1 MEENGKRIEE
11 KSSDSGRA
19 SSPAPIQGREGAEKG
34 VLKEQDN
41 REAQSAPHFA
51 SERSDGGTPTRRQG
65 RRNRPTK
72 SQYKGIGSFAEDF
85 GPSLLKMMDE
95 DDGFME
101 EVNINIRNEHFLRG
115 LANGKSSG
123 DPLLDG
129 LASECRERLSEAEK
143 ETGVSLS
150 EEMREDAVVT
160 MLKLAIIG
168 MDELEMGAKGEA
180 ANA

>member
-95 DDGFME
+95 DEGFME
-101 EVNINIRNEHFLRG
+101 EVNISIRNERFLHD

-123 DPLLDG
+123 DFLLDG
-129 LASECRERLSEAEK
+129 LAADCRERLSLAEK

-150 EEMREDAVVT
+150 DEMMEEAVVT

-168 MDELEMGAKGEA
+168 MEELETKAKEGV

>member
-11 KSSDSGRA
+11 KSSDSGLA

-95 DDGFME
+95 DEGFME
-101 EVNINIRNEHFLRG
+101 EVNISIRNERFLHD

-129 LASECRERLSEAEK
+129 LAADCRKRLSLAEK

-150 EEMREDAVVT
+150 DEMMEEAVVT

-168 MDELEMGAKGEA
+168 MEELETKAKEGV

>member
-1 MEENGKRIEE
+1 MQEPQAKEETT
-11 KSSDSGRA
+11 SSDSGWA
-19 SSPAPIQGREGAEKG
+19 LSPIPIQGKEGAEKG
-34 VLKEQDN
+34 VSKEQDN

-51 SERSDGGTPTRRQG
+51 SERSDGGTPTRRQ
-65 RRNRPTK
+65 RIRDRPTK
-72 SQYKGIGSFAEDF
+72 SQYKGINSFAEDF

-95 DDGFME
+95 DEGFME
-101 EVNINIRNEHFLRG
+101 EVNISIRNERFLHD

-123 DPLLDG
+123 DFLLDG
-129 LASECRERLSEAEK
+129 LAADCRERLSPAEK

-150 EEMREDAVVT
+150 DEMMEEAVVT

-168 MDELEMGAKGEA
+168 MEELETKAKEGV

>member
-85 GPSLLKMMDE
+85 GPSLLKMTDE
-95 DDGFME
+95 DEGFME
-101 EVNINIRNEHFLRG
+101 EVNINIRNERFLHD
-115 LANGKSSG
+115 LANGKPSG

-129 LASECRERLSEAEK
+129 LAADCRKRLSLAER

-150 EEMREDAVVT
+150 DDMREEAVVT

-168 MDELEMGAKGEA
+168 MEELETKAKEGV

>member
-95 DDGFME
+95 DEGFME
-101 EVNINIRNEHFLRG
+101 EVNINIRNERFLHD
-115 LANGKSSG
+115 LANGKPSG

-129 LASECRERLSEAEK
+129 LAADCRKRLSLAER

-150 EEMREDAVVT
+150 DDMREEAVVT

-168 MDELEMGAKGEA
+168 MEELETKAKEGV

>member
-1 MEENGKRIEE
+1 
-11 KSSDSGRA
+11 
-19 SSPAPIQGREGAEKG
+19 
-34 VLKEQDN
+34 
-41 REAQSAPHFA
+41 
-51 SERSDGGTPTRRQG
+51 
-65 RRNRPTK
+65 
-72 SQYKGIGSFAEDF
+72 
-85 GPSLLKMMDE
+85 
-95 DDGFME
+95 ME

-150 EEMREDAVVT
+150 EEVREDAVVT